1 MWLYRSVAKDIK
13 WQGIYRLKDHIDVPS
28 LVILRIKKY
37 NESEQNYVLK
47 NLTNEIIKSEHLKPV
62 NVNYCI
68 DKNTMK
74 LGDMFLKSNTWFIFL
89 TDNILLKE
97 DVKNL

>member
-13 WQGIYRLKDHIDVPS
+13 WQGIYRLKYDVP

-37 NESEQNYVLK
+37 NEFEQNYVLK
-47 NLTNEIIKSEHLKPV
+47 NLTDEIIKSERLKLV
-62 NVNYCI
+62 NVKYCI

>member
-13 WQGIYRLKDHIDVPS
+13 WQGIYRLKYDVP
-28 LVILRIKKY
+28 LIILRIKKHH
-37 NESEQNYVLK
+37 NEVVQNYVLK
-47 NLTNEIIKSEHLKPV
+47 NLTNEIIKSESLKPV
-62 NVNYCI
+62 NVKYCI

-89 TDNILLKE
+89 TDNILLKK

>member
-13 WQGIYRLKDHIDVPS
+13 WQGIYRLKYKYDVP
-28 LVILRIKKY
+28 LIILRIEKH
-37 NESEQNYVLK
+37 NEVIQTYVLK
-47 NLTNEIIKSEHLKPV
+47 NLTNEIIKSESLKPV
-62 NVNYCI
+62 NVKYCI

-89 TDNILLKE
+89 TDNILLKK
-97 DVKNL
+97 DVKI

>member
-1 MWLYRSVAKDIK
+1 MWLYRSVAEDIK
-13 WQGIYRLKDHIDVPS
+13 WQGIYRLKYDVP
-28 LVILRIKKY
+28 LIILRIKKY

-62 NVNYCI
+62 NVKYCI
-68 DKNTMK
+68 NKNTMK